1 MPGRVWRICAASSGA
16 WPGVRCGVSSFMM
29 RSPVGITQQPL
40 ERRAR
45 LLALRFIKVAAAEIE
60 RNNVSDGVVAL
71 VDRKC
76 RLHAGLDAGAIAV
89 AAGENLALEQDDR
102 LAQPMRPNVGDEF
115 VEASGVEQRQL
126 GCERMKFEIPLRG
139 LVV

>member
-1 MPGRVWRICAASSGA
+1 
-16 WPGVRCGVSSFMM
+16 M

-76 RLHAGLDAGAIAV
+76 RLHAGLAIAV
-89 AAGENLALEQDDR
+89 VNMTLA
-102 LAQPMRPNVGDEF
+102 
-115 VEASGVEQRQL
+115 
-126 GCERMKFEIPLRG
+126 
-139 LVV
+139 